1 MNILSSL
8 KHKVRKEFK
17 PSLSGVGYMYKKFS
31 ISTTIKTIFTLFAL
45 LISQQSYALKVTVSI
60 PPLAGMIAPL
70 LSDNDQLEVILNP
83 GASPHGFQLKP
94 SHLRSL
100 HDSDLVL
107 WVGSP
112 VDSWMQKP
120 LTNLGVAEMSLKGL
134 SGIEELPVRQG
145 GLWEKKSR
153 HDTISSETVHKD
165 ASDDSE
171 EHGHNHEHGHQHE
184 SDTSSESKRM
194 DGHLWMS
201 FKNSLLLIEAVSKQL
216 QILKPGDAEN
226 IRQRTQAW
234 LNKLEKTNQQ
244 IKAQLLPVQTLPY
257 MVLHDAFQYFEHQ
270 YSLNG
275 IGSIQLNP
283 SVSPSLKRVAE
294 LRSKVKSG
302 KVSCVFK
309 EPQFPEKRVLAVTKG
324 LDVRVGSLDP
334 MGVVSKEFQKETGRN
349 FLSYDVFILQ
359 LSHQFNDCLSKA
371 NSQ

>member
-17 PSLSGVGYMYKKFS
+17 SSLNEVGYQCKGFFL
-31 ISTTIKTIFTLFAL
+31 STTIKIIFTLFAL
-45 LISQQSYALKVTVSI
+45 LISQQSYALKITVSI

-70 LSDNDQLEVILNP
+70 LSGDDQLEVVLKP

-94 SHLRSL
+94 SHLRGL
-100 HDSDLVL
+100 NESDLVL
-107 WVGSP
+107 WVASP

-120 LTNLGVAEMSLKGL
+120 LANLSVKELNLKGL
-134 SGIEELPVRQG
+134 VGIEEFPVRRG
-145 GLWEKKSR
+145 GLWGKNNEHLATHTEVERK
-153 HDTISSETVHKD
+153 DTL
-165 ASDDSE
+165 ADSE
-171 EHGHNHEHGHQHE
+171 EHNHNHEHSVG
-184 SDTSSESKRM
+184 SDSQRM

-201 FKNSLLLIEAVSKQL
+201 FKNSRLLIEAVSKQL
-216 QILKPGDAEN
+216 QMLKPDDAEN

-234 LNKLEKTNQQ
+234 LNKLDKVNQQ
-244 IKAQLLPVQTLPY
+244 VKQQLSAVQMVPY

-294 LRSKVKSG
+294 LRSKIKSG

-309 EPQFPEKRVLAVTKG
+309 EPQFPEKRVLAVIKG

-334 MGVVSKEFQKETGRN
+334 MGVVSKKFQKETGRD
-349 FLSYDVFILQ
+349 FLNYDVFILQ
-359 LSHQFNDCLSKA
+359 LSNQFNDCLSKA
-371 NSQ
+371 NNQ

>member
-17 PSLSGVGYMYKKFS
+17 RSLTGMGYMFKKIF
-31 ISTTIKTIFTLFAL
+31 ISTTLKAIFTLFAL
-45 LISQQSYALKVTVSI
+45 LMSQQSYALKVTVSI

-70 LSDNDQLEVILNP
+70 LSDDDQLEVLLKP

-94 SHLRSL
+94 SHLRGL
-100 HDSDLVL
+100 NDSDLVL
-107 WVGSP
+107 WVASP

-120 LTNLGVAEMSLKGL
+120 LANLGVKELNLKGL
-134 SGIEELPVRQG
+134 ADIEELPVRQG
-145 GLWEKKSR
+145 GLWEKKSQ
-153 HDTISSETVHKD
+153 HVEMPSETAHKEAPD
-165 ASDDSE
+165 ESQ
-171 EHGHNHEHGHQHE
+171 EHGHNNEHEHSHE
-184 SDTSSESKRM
+184 VSTHVQSQRM

-201 FKNSLLLIEAVSKQL
+201 FKNSRLLIEAVSKQL
-216 QILKPGDAEN
+216 QVLKPHEAEN

-234 LNKLEKTNQQ
+234 LNNLDKVNEKVKQQ
-244 IKAQLLPVQTLPY
+244 LQAVQKVPY

-270 YSLNG
+270 YALNG
-275 IGSIQLNP
+275 IGSIQLNS

-309 EPQFPEKRVLAVTKG
+309 EPQFPEKRILAVTKG

-334 MGVVSKEFQKETGRN
+334 MGIVTKDFQKETDRD
-349 FLSYDVFILQ
+349 FLNYDVFILQ
-359 LSHQFNDCLSKA
+359 LSHQFNECLSKA
-371 NSQ
+371 KNQ

>member
-17 PSLSGVGYMYKKFS
+17 PSLNGMSYLYKGLS
-31 ISTTIKTIFTLFAL
+31 ISTAIKTFFTLFAL
-45 LISQQSYALKVTVSI
+45 LISQQSYALKITVSI

-70 LSDNDQLEVILNP
+70 LSDDDQLEVVLKP

-94 SHLRSL
+94 SHLRGL
-100 HDSDLVL
+100 NESDLVL
-107 WVGSP
+107 WVASP

-120 LTNLGVAEMSLKGL
+120 LSNLEVKELSLKGL
-134 SGIEELPVRQG
+134 ANIEELPVRQG
-145 GLWEKKSR
+145 GLWERKSQ
-153 HDTISSETVHKD
+153 HAAMHSEAEHKD
-165 ASDDSE
+165 VSDGSE
-171 EHGHNHEHGHQHE
+171 QKDHHNEHEHE
-184 SDTSSESKRM
+184 VSTSSQSQRM

-201 FKNSLLLIEAVSKQL
+201 FKNSRLLIETVSKQL
-216 QILKPGDAEN
+216 QMLNPNEAEN
-226 IRQRTQAW
+226 IRQKTQAW
-234 LNKLEKTNQQ
+234 LNKLDNTNQQ
-244 IKAQLLPVQTLPY
+244 IKQQLQQVQTVPY

-309 EPQFPEKRVLAVTKG
+309 EPQFPEKRVLAVIKG

-334 MGVVSKEFQKETGRN
+334 MGVVSKKFQKETGRD
-349 FLSYDVFILQ
+349 FLNYDVFILQ
-359 LSHQFNDCLSKA
+359 LSNQFNDCLSKA
-371 NSQ
+371 NNQ